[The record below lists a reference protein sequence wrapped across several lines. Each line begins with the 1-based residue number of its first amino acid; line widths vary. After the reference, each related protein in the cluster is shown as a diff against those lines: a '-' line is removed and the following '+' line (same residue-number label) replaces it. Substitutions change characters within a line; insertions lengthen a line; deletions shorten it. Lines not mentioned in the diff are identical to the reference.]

1 MKLKPFLEDLTFCL
15 EFLFCLFSVELSRFN
30 GLDLWSFII
39 SRHGDTLSQSLH
51 PSSRSILMPCPRA
64 GRLNAVLSP
73 YVMSRAKYFPIRPQL
88 TESIY
93 FIWLL
98 LLRLLL
104 CITSRWT
111 ARLFPAQLERS
122 LADLTHA
129 GIFTIM
135 LFSNGACEAVLGS

>member
-1 MKLKPFLEDLTFCL
+1 MIVGWLVLSHFRARASSLFLSVSFTRFISNLFQGLT
-15 EFLFCLFSVELSRFN
+15 
-30 GLDLWSFII
+30 G
-39 SRHGDTLSQSLH
+39 LH

-104 CITSRWT
+104 CITSCWT

-122 LADLTHA
+122 LADLICHA
-129 GIFTIM
+129 RWDFYHHA
-135 LFSNGACEAVLGS
+135 FQ